1 MSKRDPE
8 LTRRKLLEAA
18 FAEIQ
23 RRGFTGASLDAIL
36 KSAKVTK
43 GALYH
48 HFSSKSALGYAVVDE
63 LVGQTIRN
71 QWVRPLQ
78 DADDPITGLQETLR
92 LEIAEKPLEQLDL
105 EAPAIRLAQEMS
117 GQDEGLR
124 KRLDNVMTA
133 WRGGIAATLSRGQR
147 DGTVRDDVDVHRVSA
162 FIVAAIAGIL
172 ATAKSARSVDQ
183 LRSNTEILSSYLQGL
198 RATPDRFS
206 TATSQALQTR

>member
-1 MSKRDPE
+1 MSKRDPQ

-23 RRGFTGASLDAIL
+23 RRGFAGASLDAIL
-36 KSAKVTK
+36 RSAKVTK

-48 HFSSKSALGYAVVDE
+48 HFPSKSALGYAVVDE
-63 LVGQTIRN
+63 LIGQTIRN

-78 DADDPITGLQETLR
+78 EAEDPITGLQETLR
-92 LEIAEKPLEQLDL
+92 TQIADKPLEQLDL

-117 GQDEGLR
+117 SQDEGFR
-124 KRLDNVMTA
+124 KRLDNVMTV

-147 DGTVRDDVDVHRVSA
+147 DGTVREDVDVHRVSA

-172 ATAKSARSVDQ
+172 ATAKSARNIDQ
-183 LRSNTEILSSYLQGL
+183 LRSNTEILSSYLHGL
-198 RATPDRFS
+198 RAAPNRFT
-206 TATSQALQTR
+206 TATSQALHAQ

>member
-1 MSKRDPE
+1 MSKRDPQ

-23 RRGFTGASLDAIL
+23 RCGFGGASLEAIL
-36 KSAKVTK
+36 RSAKVTK

-48 HFSSKSALGYAVVDE
+48 HFPSKSALGYAVVDE
-63 LVGQTIRN
+63 LIGQTIRN
-71 QWVRPLQ
+71 QWIRPLQ
-78 DADDPITGLQETLR
+78 EADDPITALQQALR
-92 LEIAEKPLEQLDL
+92 TEIAEKPLDQLDL
-105 EAPAIRLAQEMS
+105 EAPAIRLSQEMS
-117 GQDEGLR
+117 GQDEGFR
-124 KRLDNVMTA
+124 KRLDNVMTV

-172 ATAKSARSVDQ
+172 ATAKSARSIDQ

-198 RATPDRFS
+198 RAVPNRFT
-206 TATSQALQTR
+206 TATSHALHAQ